1 MVVNNTWDVIAWF
14 FWMFIWIAY
23 LMVIFSV
30 IVDVFR
36 DHSQGGWAKAAWI
49 LFIVFVPF
57 IAVLVYVI
65 ARGKGMAMRQ
75 RYGQAAPPTQGAAD
89 DYYASVMGG
98 AGTTS
103 VTDEISK
110 AKALLDSGT
119 ITQAEYERLKASAL
133 A

>member
-36 DHSQGGWAKAAWI
+36 DHTLGGWAKAAWI

-57 IAVLVYVI
+57 VAVLVYVI
-65 ARGKGMAMRQ
+65 ARGHGMAMRQ
-75 RYGQAAPPTQGAAD
+75 RYGQSAPPTQGAAD

-98 AGTTS
+98 AGRTS